1 MRLHEL
7 KRSFKEAD
15 ASENGFSLLEMIIA
29 TAILLVGS
37 LSVVQLVPA
46 SLKSNLYNRMDTMAT
61 TVAQQELDQMLL
73 QPLALSPAYS
83 FADAAGNTI
92 SLGDPSKPG
101 VVVGSPVIMQG
112 ALATIDFSANP
123 VSGYNIQNYKDD
135 KDPTGAIFELR
146 WAVITAITTPTNGAI
161 VSRRIIIGCRQ
172 TNAAQPML
180 PVNLDS
186 SVQN

>member
-1 MRLHEL
+1 VRVRQGN
-7 KRSFKEAD
+7 RSFEEAN
-15 ASENGFSLLEMIIA
+15 ASENGFSLLEMVLA
-29 TAILLVGS
+29 TAILLVGV

-46 SLKSNLYNRMDTMAT
+46 SLKSNLYNRMDTTAT
-61 TVAQQELDQMLL
+61 TVAQQELDQMLV
-73 QPLALSPAYS
+73 QPLGPPYTFTDTAK
-83 FADAAGNTI
+83 NVI

-112 ALATIDFSANP
+112 ALATIDFSADK
-123 VSGYNIQNYKDD
+123 VTGYNIQNYQNFE
-135 KDPTGAIFELR
+135 DPTASSFELR
-146 WAVITAITTPTNGAI
+146 WAVITATTTATNGAI

>member
-1 MRLHEL
+1 MSSREI
-7 KRSFKEAD
+7 KRSFKGGCAR
-15 ASENGFSLLEMIIA
+15 ENGFSLLEMVLA
-29 TAILLVGS
+29 TAILLVGV

-61 TVAQQELDQMLL
+61 TVAQQELDQMLV
-73 QPLALSPAYS
+73 QPLGPPYT
-83 FADAAGNTI
+83 FTDTAGNVI
-92 SLGDPSKPG
+92 SLGDPSQPG

-112 ALATIDFSANP
+112 ALATIDFSADK
-123 VSGYNIQNYKDD
+123 VSGYNIQKYQDF
-135 KDPTGAIFELR
+135 KDPTASSYELR
-146 WAVITAITTPTNGAI
+146 WAVITATTTTTNGAI

>member
-1 MRLHEL
+1 MRSREI
-7 KRSFKEAD
+7 KRSFKGGYARG
-15 ASENGFSLLEMIIA
+15 NGFSLLEMVLA
-29 TAILLVGS
+29 TAILLVGI

-61 TVAQQELDQMLL
+61 TVAQQELDQMLV
-73 QPLALSPAYS
+73 QPLGPPPYT
-83 FADAAGNTI
+83 FTDTAGNLI

-112 ALATIDFSANP
+112 ALATIDFSADK
-123 VSGYNIQNYKDD
+123 VSGYNIQKYQDF
-135 KDPTGAIFELR
+135 KDPTASSFELR
-146 WAVITAITTPTNGAI
+146 WAVITATTTGTNGAI